1 MDWLGA
7 EISGPLVAV
16 RAIHFAATAIT
27 AGSLVFQAVAA
38 KPAWRSEE
46 TVEKLL
52 RKQTLRVASISLV
65 IAVLSGVVW
74 FLLQVASMSGL
85 PLSEAITTDLLS
97 TVLNRTQFG
106 LLSEIRIVLA
116 IAVAACLAYYRF
128 ALAEWLAPAAALG
141 LAAAIAWTGH
151 AGSTPGDAGLLHL
164 AADALHL
171 LGASAWIG
179 GLVSLVLVLAAV
191 RHRRSVA

>member
-52 RKQTLRVASISLV
+52 KKQTLSVAWIGLAV
-65 IAVLSGVVW
+65 AVLSGALW
-74 FLLQVASMSGL
+74 FLLQSVSMSGL
-85 PLSEAITTDLLS
+85 PLSEAMTTRVLS
-97 TVLNRTQFG
+97 TVL
-106 LLSEIRIVLA
+106 
-116 IAVAACLAYYRF
+116 
-128 ALAEWLAPAAALG
+128 
-141 LAAAIAWTGH
+141 
-151 AGSTPGDAGLLHL
+151 
-164 AADALHL
+164 
-171 LGASAWIG
+171 
-179 GLVSLVLVLAAV
+179 
-191 RHRRSVA
+191 